1 MLHGALSVF
10 RFELRRTVTWS
21 RVAIWLILVAFPIF
35 IVSVMKYCERYFD
48 PTLAEGP
55 SIREVPTIRGND
67 GRLTQVTI
75 NHNGR
80 VRVYEQVEVPD
91 SNGRLTKKKVLR
103 PTDPGTET
111 NGQSRQPGDETPP
124 DNPEIAAA
132 IETADGEGAFSG
144 EPNGSATA
152 DETSSYQE
160 PRYPPWLWGGVLFGL
175 IPEVITLFGLLL
187 WITPLVHAELEGKT
201 WVFLASRPRGR
212 VSVLV
217 GKYLTGVT
225 WTLLAGLVSTTVC
238 ILIARPDDALRFWW
252 AIMALVAFSC
262 VSYGSMYSLFG
273 VLFRRRAMV
282 IAVAYT
288 LIFEFLVSFIPA
300 VINQLT
306 VQYRLRNLL
315 VTWLDWRDLMPP
327 EAMILLG
334 NEPAWLQML
343 VLCGVTVVLLVAAG
357 VAIQRKEYVTA
368 SDV

>member
-10 RFELRRTVTWS
+10 RFELRRTVTWG

-48 PTLAEGP
+48 PSLEGGP
-55 SIREVPTIRGND
+55 SIREIRTIRGDD
-67 GRLTQVTI
+67 GRLTRVAV
-75 NHNGR
+75 NHNGT
-80 VRVYEQVEVPD
+80 VRVYEQIEVPD
-91 SNGRLTKKKVLR
+91 SNGRLKKKMVFR
-103 PTDPGTET
+103 PTGPGT
-111 NGQSRQPGDETPP
+111 GAKSPSQQPGDETPP
-124 DNPEIAAA
+124 GSPEIAAPA
-132 IETADGEGAFSG
+132 ETADGAAASGG
-144 EPNGSATA
+144 EPDVSEGV
-152 DETSSYQE
+152 DENTSYQE

-187 WITPLVHAELEGKT
+187 WITPLVHSELEGKT

-225 WTLLAGLVSTTVC
+225 WTFLAGLVSTTVC
-238 ILIARPDDALRFWW
+238 ILIARPDDAPRFWCT
-252 AIMALVAFSC
+252 IMALVAFSC

-288 LIFEFLVSFIPA
+288 LIFEFLVSLIPA

-334 NEPAWLQML
+334 NEPAWLQVL
-343 VLCGVTVVLLVAAG
+343 VLCSVTVILLVAAG
-357 VAIQRKEYVTA
+357 FAIQHKEYVTA